1 VRSIAASIWATF
13 PNAMRFPRRA
23 GDLEAASTQLCANAE
38 RALEET
44 DDYAAWLGSCTGANL
59 RWEVVGH
66 VYGVLAA
73 SILSLGERDPFFGT
87 QEGERRRSRRYFS
100 IEMKEC
106 VQACITLSNYM
117 DLINLPMV
125 ALLVKNLVLQTVIS
139 GDACELF
146 LLLLL
151 LLLFF
156 LSFLPGGT
164 CIH

>member
-1 VRSIAASIWATF
+1 
-13 PNAMRFPRRA
+13 
-23 GDLEAASTQLCANAE
+23 
-38 RALEET
+38 
-44 DDYAAWLGSCTGANL
+44 
-59 RWEVVGH
+59 
-66 VYGVLAA
+66 
-73 SILSLGERDPFFGT
+73 
-87 QEGERRRSRRYFS
+87 
-100 IEMKEC
+100 
-106 VQACITLSNYM
+106 
-117 DLINLPMV
+117 LPMV